1 MHVVALFFIILKGPI
16 AECES
21 CMTAATRAQVLCRGY
36 TRETPISHVG
46 TCSPLSNNMVT
57 IHDNVACISH
67 NDDIKGKIWFAE
79 KRFVKV
85 RDPTEGD
92 DGMIS
97 VIKIAKEHRFG
108 TFVRGKFAMYE
119 HILQLRNKAV
129 ESLMAKHCHESE
141 DPASTESAEMPK
153 RRKTKMID
161 EIDAMIEIEVQVEG
175 EEPVTMKVV
184 ATASDQNVLEMEL
197 TEANVGMLLKDPPA
211 DEEEFTPVV
220 NQSNVRWLP
229 KTHSLQVWYFD
240 SGMIKW
246 RSKTTGMKKIGT
258 PVQRQERVDK
268 AAKVLQTFYEQH
280 HSNPNTS
287 EQAGPVT
294 ESVVHDGALDE

>member
-1 MHVVALFFIILKGPI
+1 
-16 AECES
+16 
-21 CMTAATRAQVLCRGY
+21 
-36 TRETPISHVG
+36 
-46 TCSPLSNNMVT
+46 
-57 IHDNVACISH
+57 
-67 NDDIKGKIWFAE
+67 
-79 KRFVKV
+79 
-85 RDPTEGD
+85 
-92 DGMIS
+92 
-97 VIKIAKEHRFG
+97 
-108 TFVRGKFAMYE
+108 
-119 HILQLRNKAV
+119 
-129 ESLMAKHCHESE
+129 MARHCNESE

-161 EIDAMIEIEVQVEG
+161 EIDAMIEIEVQAEG

-240 SGMIKW
+240 PEVLKW
-246 RSKTTGMKKIGT
+246 RSKTSGVKMIGT
-258 PVQRQERVDK
+258 SAQRQERVDK
-268 AAKVLQTFYEQH
+268 ISKVLQTFYDQH
-280 HSNPNTS
+280 HSVPKES

-294 ESVVHDGALDE
+294 ESVVHDGALDA